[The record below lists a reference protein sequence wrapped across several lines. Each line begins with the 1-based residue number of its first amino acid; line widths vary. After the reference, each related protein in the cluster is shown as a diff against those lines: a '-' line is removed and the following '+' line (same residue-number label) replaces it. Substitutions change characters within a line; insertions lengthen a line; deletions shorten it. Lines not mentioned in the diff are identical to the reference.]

1 MFHYINPIKCELF
14 IFYKSL
20 DSSYSRDTVSEI
32 WRIIMALYDELIDI
46 LRQHP
51 APALTGPRT
60 PHEVKAAIA
69 IEHLQSIIRNYNPD
83 DAIFDDE
90 KKEKVDLSKFI
101 IAESNDED
109 WPNSQSSSF
118 LQRVKIIPIKSR
130 IIPLVEQPE

>member
-1 MFHYINPIKCELF
+1 
-14 IFYKSL
+14 
-20 DSSYSRDTVSEI
+20 
-32 WRIIMALYDELIDI
+32 MALYDELVDI

-51 APALTGPRT
+51 APSLTGPRT
-60 PHEVKAAIA
+60 PHEDKAAIA
-69 IEHLQSIIRNYNPD
+69 IEHLQSIIRNYNSD

-90 KKEKVDLSKFI
+90 EKADLSKFI

-130 IIPLVEQPE
+130 IMPLVEQQPE